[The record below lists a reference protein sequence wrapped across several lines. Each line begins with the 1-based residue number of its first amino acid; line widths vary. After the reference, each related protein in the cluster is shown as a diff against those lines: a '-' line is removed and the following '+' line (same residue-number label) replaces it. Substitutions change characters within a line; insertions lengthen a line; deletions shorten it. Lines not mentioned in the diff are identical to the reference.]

1 MSQIVNINT
10 RIDSIKTQ
18 MKFLS
23 EDKNVDES
31 DRIELKK
38 YYEKRLQELTKIQD
52 KLAKNIEVDA
62 DILDSD

>member
-52 KLAKNIEVDA
+52 ELAKNIEVDA